1 MSVINQVLN
10 QLEQRGAHTAA
21 EQTMVRA
28 VPHTRRNFIMPLL
41 AFGLALMIGIAAWQ
55 WVQTRKPVLSS
66 VEGPNAAAASI
77 APKAPQGLALHS
89 QSTKPQAESRW
100 LSHPEG
106 VGNSPSSY
114 ELEKLTLQHQPVEI
128 VAPVS
133 GVSAANLP
141 ASQLSFEL
149 SSVPLPSTLRSFD
162 QVQDRPFDPSTGL
175 RTGFAQDKHR
185 SGQAAST
192 RPLVLSTV
200 EGSGQA
206 ASTGSGHALTDEKSI
221 SENPDV
227 SVKPAKATAK
237 SQSIKTAISNAKVAV
252 QTSKGALPMKHVS
265 PAQQADAEFR
275 KAAALMQQGRIADA
289 LAGYEAAL
297 RLDAGHDAARQALV
311 ALLLEGKRGT
321 DAERVLQ
328 ERLNSKPDHTGFT
341 MMLARLQVERGA
353 VAEATATLE
362 KALPYAN
369 SQADYQAFL
378 AALLQRQNRNDE
390 AIAHYQIVLQLAP
403 NNGIWLMGYGISLQ
417 AMQRNADAKD
427 AFKHALDTQT
437 LSPDLRAFVQ
447 QKLKGL

>member
-55 WVQTRKPVLSS
+55 WVQTRKPNV
-66 VEGPNAAAASI
+66 AAASI

-185 SGQAAST
+185 SGQATST
-192 RPLVLSTV
+192 RTLVLSTV
-200 EGSGQA
+200 EGSGQ
-206 ASTGSGHALTDEKSI
+206 ALTDEKSI

-237 SQSIKTAISNAKVAV
+237 SQSIKTATSNAKVAI

-447 QKLKGL
+447 QKLKAL

>member
-55 WVQTRKPVLSS
+55 WVQTRKPNV
-66 VEGPNAAAASI
+66 AAASI
-77 APKAPQGLALHS
+77 APKAPQGF
-89 QSTKPQAESRW
+89 
-100 LSHPEG
+100 SHPKG
-106 VGNSPSSY
+106 VGNSPSAY

-185 SGQAAST
+185 SGQATST

-200 EGSGQA
+200 EGSGQ
-206 ASTGSGHALTDEKSI
+206 ALTDEKSI

-237 SQSIKTAISNAKVAV
+237 SQSIKTATSNAKVTV

>member
-55 WVQTRKPVLSS
+55 WVQTRKPNV
-66 VEGPNAAAASI
+66 AAASI

-185 SGQAAST
+185 SGQATST

-200 EGSGQA
+200 EGSGQ
-206 ASTGSGHALTDEKSI
+206 ALTDEKSI

-237 SQSIKTAISNAKVAV
+237 SQSIKTATSNAKVAV

-297 RLDAGHDAARQALV
+297 RLDAGQDAARQALV

-417 AMQRNADAKD
+417 AVQRNADAKD

>member
-28 VPHTRRNFIMPLL
+28 VQHTRRNFIMPLL

-66 VEGPNAAAASI
+66 VEGPNAAA
-77 APKAPQGLALHS
+77 
-89 QSTKPQAESRW
+89 
-100 LSHPEG
+100 
-106 VGNSPSSY
+106 SSV
-114 ELEKLTLQHQPVEI
+114 QQQPVEI
-128 VAPVS
+128 VAQVS
-133 GVSAANLP
+133 GVSAADLP
-141 ASQLSFEL
+141 ASRLSFEL
-149 SSVPLPSTLRSFD
+149 SSVPLPSTLRSFNKT
-162 QVQDRPFDPSTGL
+162 QDRL
-175 RTGFAQDKHR
+175 H
-185 SGQAAST
+185 SGQATST

-200 EGSGQA
+200 EGSGQ
-206 ASTGSGHALTDEKSI
+206 ALTDEKSI

-237 SQSIKTAISNAKVAV
+237 PQSIKTATSNAKVAV

-297 RLDAGHDAARQALV
+297 RLDAGYDAARQALV

-447 QKLKGL
+447 QKLKAL

>member
-10 QLEQRGAHTAA
+10 QLEQRGAHTVA

-28 VPHTRRNFIMPLL
+28 VPHTRRNFTMPLL
-41 AFGLALMIGIAAWQ
+41 AFVLALIAGIAAWQ
-55 WVQTRKPVLSS
+55 WAQSRK
-66 VEGPNAAAASI
+66 PNAAA
-77 APKAPQGLALHS
+77 
-89 QSTKPQAESRW
+89 
-100 LSHPEG
+100 
-106 VGNSPSSY
+106 SSV
-114 ELEKLTLQHQPVEI
+114 QQQPVEI
-128 VAPVS
+128 VAQVS
-133 GVSAANLP
+133 GVSAADLP
-141 ASQLSFEL
+141 ASRLSFEL
-149 SSVPLPSTLRSFD
+149 SSVPLPSALRSFD
-162 QVQDRPFDPSTGL
+162 KTQDRL
-175 RTGFAQDKHR
+175 H
-185 SGQAAST
+185 SGQATST

-206 ASTGSGHALTDEKSI
+206 LRQGSGHALTDEKSI
-221 SENPDV
+221 SEKPDV
-227 SVKPAKATAK
+227 SVQPAKPQPKKIAT
-237 SQSIKTAISNAKVAV
+237 SNAKAAD
-252 QTSKGALPMKHVS
+252 QTAKGELPMKQVS

-311 ALLLEGKRGT
+311 VLLLEGKRGT

-328 ERLNSKPDHTGFT
+328 ERLDSKPDHTGFT

-362 KALPYAN
+362 KALPFAN

-390 AIAHYQIVLQLAP
+390 AIAHYQIALQLAP

-417 AMQRNADAKD
+417 AVQRNADAKD

-437 LSPDLRAFVQ
+437 LGPDLQAFVQ
-447 QKLKGL
+447 QKIKGL

>member
-55 WVQTRKPVLSS
+55 WVQTRKPNV
-66 VEGPNAAAASI
+66 AAASI
-77 APKAPQGLALHS
+77 APKAPQGF
-89 QSTKPQAESRW
+89 
-100 LSHPEG
+100 SHPEG

-114 ELEKLTLQHQPVEI
+114 QLEKLTLQHQPVEI

-175 RTGFAQDKHR
+175 RTGFAQDKHHSR
-185 SGQAAST
+185 QATST

-200 EGSGQA
+200 EGSGQ
-206 ASTGSGHALTDEKSI
+206 ALTDEKSI

-227 SVKPAKATAK
+227 SVKPSKATAK
-237 SQSIKTAISNAKVAV
+237 SQSIKTATSNAKVAV
-252 QTSKGALPMKHVS
+252 QTSKGALSMKHVS

-390 AIAHYQIVLQLAP
+390 AIAHYQIMLQLAP

-447 QKLKGL
+447 QKLKAL

>member
-1 MSVINQVLN
+1 MSVINQVLK
-10 QLEQRGAHTAA
+10 QLEQRGAHTAT

-28 VPHTRRNFIMPLL
+28 VPHTGRNFTMPLL
-41 AFGLALMIGIAAWQ
+41 AFGLALMVGIAAWQ
-55 WVQTRKPVLSS
+55 WAQTRKP
-66 VEGPNAAAASI
+66 NAAAPSI
-77 APKAPQGLALHS
+77 APKAPQGFL
-89 QSTKPQAESRW
+89 P
-100 LSHPEG
+100 PEG
-106 VGNSPSSY
+106 VGNSPSSD
-114 ELEKLTLQHQPVEI
+114 ELEKLTLQHQPVKI

-133 GVSAANLP
+133 GVSVADLP
-141 ASQLSFEL
+141 ASRLSFEL
-149 SSVPLPSTLRSFD
+149 SSVPLPSTLR
-162 QVQDRPFDPSTGL
+162 QD
-175 RTGFAQDKHR
+175 
-185 SGQAAST
+185 SGQ
-192 RPLVLSTV
+192 
-200 EGSGQA
+200 
-206 ASTGSGHALTDEKSI
+206 ALTDEESI

-227 SVKPAKATAK
+227 SVQPAKARAK
-237 SQSIKTAISNAKVAV
+237 PQPIKTATSNAKVAV
-252 QTSKGALPMKHVS
+252 QTPNGALPMKHVS
-265 PAQQADAEFR
+265 SAQQADAEFR
-275 KAAALMQQGRIADA
+275 KAVALMQQGRIADA

-311 ALLLEGKRGT
+311 ALLLEEKRGT

-353 VAEATATLE
+353 IASATATLE

-390 AIAHYQIVLQLAP
+390 AIAHYQIALQLAP

-417 AMQRNADAKD
+417 AEQRNADAKD

-437 LSPDLRAFVQ
+437 LSPDLQAFVQ